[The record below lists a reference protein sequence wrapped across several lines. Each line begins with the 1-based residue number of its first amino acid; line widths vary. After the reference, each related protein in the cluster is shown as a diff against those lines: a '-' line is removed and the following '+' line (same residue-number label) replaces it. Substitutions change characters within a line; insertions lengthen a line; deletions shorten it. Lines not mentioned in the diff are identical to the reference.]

1 MSATWKWV
9 IKSLPILGL
18 ALIMLASTVTPREA
32 RSNVEAWFIY
42 FGMEAVPP
50 LATDKSIDTWVFWI
64 AFVGAA
70 IWAARLYTRSNI
82 VEGKL
87 SILIREDEPWVQ
99 VDSGLDQWQASQGS
113 GSGSWYRYRIA
124 LVNSGDST
132 LRNVQVKLASL
143 EKKPQNFHA
152 IGSHLQLRNDRA
164 GTTTFNVDPT
174 KDPQCGDAM
183 FVDVFSFFVGP
194 TGCSFLRVTSLPEDA
209 NPYIL
214 IDQYEVKILATS
226 ESGEMAIAYVAF
238 VPHPGQMPD
247 FQLRNMQSFPGR

>member
-18 ALIMLASTVTPREA
+18 ALVMLASTVTPREA

-99 VDSGLDQWQASQGS
+99 VDSELDQRQASQGS
-113 GSGSWYRYRIA
+113 RSGSWYRYRIA

-164 GTTTFNVDPT
+164 GTTTFNVYPT

-194 TGCSFLRVTSLPEDA
+194 SGCSFLRVTSLPEDA
-209 NPYIL
+209 NPYVQV
-214 IDQYEVKILATS
+214 DQYEVKILATS

-238 VPHPGQMPD
+238 IPHPGQRPD